1 MSSCLA
7 NSCPTRATD
16 RRVGNLASGAPDSR
30 LGKRK
35 VRRRELSTEAL
46 RTALVCNHSEQLRAG
61 LLLLL
66 LAQLQL
72 RQISG
77 QRLYVRLGQLASD
90 ADHD

>member
-1 MSSCLA
+1 MSFCRA

-16 RRVGNLASGAPDSR
+16 RRPGNLSSGAPDFR

-35 VRRRELSTEAL
+35 VGRREVSTVAL
-46 RTALVCNHSEQLRAG
+46 RTGLVCNHPKQLRAG

-66 LAQLQL
+66 FSQLQL
-72 RQISG
+72 RQVGG
-77 QRLYVRLGQLASD
+77 QRFNVRFGQLASD